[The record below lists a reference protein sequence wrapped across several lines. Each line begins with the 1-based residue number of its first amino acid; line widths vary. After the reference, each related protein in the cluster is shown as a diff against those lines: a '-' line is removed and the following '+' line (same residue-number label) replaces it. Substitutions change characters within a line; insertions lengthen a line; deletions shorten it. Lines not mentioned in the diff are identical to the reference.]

1 MVAESKKA
9 RKRRKEAELRR
20 RSNMLQSRPDLNM
33 NKRLPDSL
41 KDHLMPENGDKQA
54 DELPCRLE
62 EVESLARTEEVEP
75 LLVRIVEVEPMQ
87 VEEGGDGVVHNQQQ
101 VERDLDEFE
110 RTDTIELDIDLEEV

>member
-20 RSNMLQSRPDLNM
+20 RSNILQSRPDLNM

-41 KDHLMPENGDKQA
+41 KDHLTPENGDKQA
-54 DELPCRLE
+54 DRLE

-75 LLVRIVEVEPMQ
+75 LLVRIEEVEPMQ

-110 RTDTIELDIDLEEV
+110 RTDTIELDIGLEV